1 MDFLVTQ
8 ENWVFS
14 SRIKMQSG
22 MHIACWHFNKMNG
35 LPVVIAGINCLVPV
49 TKSKMSSEMMD
60 MNTHEK
66 PIPESGKS
74 KDR

>member
-14 SRIKMQSG
+14 SRIKKYFG
-22 MHIACWHFNKMNG
+22 MHIAYWHFNKMNG

-49 TKSKMSSEMMD
+49 TESKMPFHNLRRAGIE
-60 MNTHEK
+60 NLNKLAE
-66 PIPESGKS
+66 
-74 KDR
+74 